1 VIAFFHVRLAHIV
14 QLFILFA
21 ILGTAASAQISS
33 PVLPLSSRDLTLQQ
47 YISELDHSS
56 AILSSDDPVAIRECL
71 AALPI
76 EWVIQ
81 TEERPYHLR
90 TDMLRAALII
100 KERGPK
106 EKSTVVEQEKLRL
119 ASLREAAQELLK
131 PAAPGNLGQSR
142 AALENILK
150 AREFRGLQG
159 PTYLDILRTRVFDW
173 IGRQLDKIFD
183 HVRGSRTISSMLA
196 WGLIFIA
203 GLLLAYW
210 AVRAS
215 IQTSTRI
222 DLSDSVPVG
231 RNWRDW
237 LADAK
242 AAAERG
248 DFRSAIHA
256 AYWAAVS
263 RLVEKKILPED
274 RSRTPRESLRLVE
287 RESPAR
293 APLAKLTSRLELV
306 WYGYSPATASDWTD
320 AAEQLETL
328 DCLPSSTPKTHAS

>member
-1 VIAFFHVRLAHIV
+1 MKLTHAIRLFVILAT
-14 QLFILFA
+14 F
-21 ILGTAASAQISS
+21 GTMAVAAQISPPIS
-33 PVLPLSSRDLTLQQ
+33 SLPSRDLTLQQ
-47 YISELDHSS
+47 YISELERSS
-56 AILSSDDPVAIRECL
+56 AILASDDPVGIHECL
-71 AALPI
+71 AALPG
-76 EWVIQ
+76 EWVVQ
-81 TEERPYHLR
+81 TEERPYHVR
-90 TDMLRAALII
+90 TDMLRAALTI
-100 KERGPK
+100 KERKPN
-106 EKSTVVEQEKLRL
+106 EKSTVVEGEKLRL
-119 ASLREAAQELLK
+119 ASLREAAQELL
-131 PAAPGNLGQSR
+131 APGAPETLRQSR
-142 AALENILK
+142 ATLETILN
-150 AREFRGLQG
+150 AREFRSLQG
-159 PTYLDILRTRVFDW
+159 PTYFDFLRTRVFDW
-173 IGRQLDKIFD
+173 IGGQLDRLFE
-183 HVRGSRTISSMLA
+183 HVRGSRALSSALA

-222 DLSDSVPVG
+222 DLSDSAPVG

-237 LADAK
+237 LVDAR

-274 RSRTPRESLRLVE
+274 RSRTPRESLRLVG

-293 APLAKLTSRLELV
+293 VPLAKLTSRLELV
-306 WYGYSPATASDWTD
+306 WYGYAPATASDWTD

-328 DCLPSSTPKTHAS
+328 DCLPSSTPKTRAS

>member
-1 VIAFFHVRLAHIV
+1 MKLTHAIRLFVTLAAFGATVV
-14 QLFILFA
+14 
-21 ILGTAASAQISS
+21 SAQTSS
-33 PVLPLSSRDLTLQQ
+33 PVLPLPSRDLTLQQ
-47 YISELDHSS
+47 YISELERSS
-56 AILSSDDPVAIRECL
+56 AILTSDDPVTIQERL
-71 AALPI
+71 GTLPS

-81 TEERPYHLR
+81 TEEWSYNVR
-90 TDMLRAALII
+90 TDMLRAALTI
-100 KERGPK
+100 KERSPK
-106 EKSTVVEQEKLRL
+106 DKSTVVEQEKLRL
-119 ASLREAAQELLK
+119 ASLLEAAQGLLT
-131 PAAPGNLGQSR
+131 PAAPGSLGQSR
-142 AALENILK
+142 TALETILR
-150 AREFRGLQG
+150 AREFRSIQG
-159 PTYLDILRTRVFDW
+159 PTYFDILRARVFDW
-173 IGRQLDKIFD
+173 IARQLDKIFD
-183 HVRGSRTISSMLA
+183 HVRGSRALSRALA

-215 IQTSTRI
+215 IQTSARI
-222 DLSDSVPVG
+222 DLSDTAPLG

-237 LADAK
+237 LADAR

-274 RSRTPRESLRLVE
+274 RSRTPRESLRLVVS
-287 RESPAR
+287 ESPAR
-293 APLAKLTSRLELV
+293 VPLAKLTSRLELV